1 MVIDDYHKNDF
12 NIKGLKIEEIYAAA
26 YYDNQESVT
35 DFGTYQLKGWKK
47 PQFHERLKE
56 SYYMLQ
62 KAFGG
67 D

>member
-12 NIKGLKIEEIYAAA
+12 KIKGLKIEEIYAAV

-35 DFGTYQLKGWKK
+35 DFGTYKLKGWKK

>member
-1 MVIDDYHKNDF
+1 MK
-12 NIKGLKIEEIYAAA
+12 IKEIYAAA
-26 YYDNQESVT
+26 YYDNQESVA